1 MWFYCDPQKSQTDT
15 TLRVF
20 RAIPAVVAGRK
31 RLHFFWRGG
40 GGARGWCKLDLSFI
54 FHQKVIRNG
63 MGK

>member
-40 GGARGWCKLDLSFI
+40 GVELEGG
-54 FHQKVIRNG
+54 VN
-63 MGK
+63 